1 MLFFLKHK
9 ITNLLE
15 LLFYCKEKFKQ
26 LHRKKMKYQIKL
38 SIFISFLL
46 INCSVK
52 KTEFEII
59 CTKKVSKEYSYNP
72 LGFIENSYGKLNIK
86 TISHYDK
93 EGKLKEVF
101 WNRSDGFLKYTLS
114 ELKNDVAL
122 LNSFDIDTIYS
133 DKKYISYIKEKKND
147 TIFYLSNDEV
157 IIEIKKKG
165 LD

>member
-1 MLFFLKHK
+1 
-9 ITNLLE
+9 
-15 LLFYCKEKFKQ
+15 
-26 LHRKKMKYQIKL
+26 MKYQIKL

-52 KTEFEII
+52 ETEFEII
-59 CTKKVSKEYSYNP
+59 CTKKVSKEYSYNSI
-72 LGFIENSYGKLNIK
+72 GFIENSY
-86 TISHYDK
+86 
-93 EGKLKEVF
+93 GKLKEVF
-101 WNRSDGFLKYTLS
+101 WNRSNGFLKYTLS

-157 IIEIKKKG
+157 IIKIKKKG

>member
-1 MLFFLKHK
+1 
-9 ITNLLE
+9 
-15 LLFYCKEKFKQ
+15 
-26 LHRKKMKYQIKL
+26 MKYQIKL

-46 INCSVK
+46 ISSVK
-52 KTEFEII
+52 ETEFEII

-72 LGFIENSYGKLNIK
+72 IGFIENSYGKLNIK

-133 DKKYISYIKEKKND
+133 EA
-147 TIFYLSNDEV
+147 V
-157 IIEIKKKG
+157 
-165 LD
+165 

>member
-1 MLFFLKHK
+1 
-9 ITNLLE
+9 
-15 LLFYCKEKFKQ
+15 
-26 LHRKKMKYQIKL
+26 MKYQIKL

-52 KTEFEII
+52 ETEFEII

-72 LGFIENSYGKLNIK
+72 IGFIENSY
-86 TISHYDK
+86 
-93 EGKLKEVF
+93 GKLKEVF

>member
-1 MLFFLKHK
+1 
-9 ITNLLE
+9 
-15 LLFYCKEKFKQ
+15 
-26 LHRKKMKYQIKL
+26 MKYQIKL

-52 KTEFEII
+52 ETEFEII

-101 WNRSDGFLKYTLS
+101 WNKSNGFLKYTLS

>member
-1 MLFFLKHK
+1 MLK
-9 ITNLLE
+9 
-15 LLFYCKEKFKQ
+15 
-26 LHRKKMKYQIKL
+26 KL
-38 SIFISFLL
+38 SLKL
-46 INCSVK
+46 SVQ
-52 KTEFEII
+52 
-59 CTKKVSKEYSYNP
+59 KKVSKEYSYNSI
-72 LGFIENSYGKLNIK
+72 GFIENSYGKLNIK

-101 WNRSDGFLKYTLS
+101 WNKSNGFLKYTLL

>member
-1 MLFFLKHK
+1 M
-9 ITNLLE
+9 
-15 LLFYCKEKFKQ
+15 
-26 LHRKKMKYQIKL
+26 
-38 SIFISFLL
+38 
-46 INCSVK
+46 
-52 KTEFEII
+52 
-59 CTKKVSKEYSYNP
+59 
-72 LGFIENSYGKLNIK
+72 
-86 TISHYDK
+86 
-93 EGKLKEVF
+93 
-101 WNRSDGFLKYTLS
+101 S